1 MKKLMSFL
9 TVAVFFGFLL
19 FFLISGFFQPDAPYS
34 KTENRVL
41 TQYPVMDLTD
51 LPALTGRFTD
61 YVVDQFPYREKM
73 LQYYSAL
80 ELMQGKRYS
89 RDTYVTEDGWLLTRI
104 YAVQEDDR
112 QAIVN
117 AVAHAA
123 QNCNAAFV
131 YAVLPQKNDMLAE
144 LAAPYLDNTVS
155 DRNKAAL
162 LEELMGVDS
171 LTVIDVGAQ
180 FLQAYTPEE
189 RMAMYYRTDFH
200 WNDRGAF
207 RAAEYIARQL
217 STSGLLDGALV
228 PAETDFLW
236 QELGDAHL
244 YQGDLNRRFS
254 NLFSMREAIP
264 YYCLNDTAELQY
276 YLSAD
281 DAKPAAREEI
291 ISTGLAEDTLTY
303 NTISTNNLGFYRAVN
318 PNARTSRHILIL
330 KDSFQNPTTDYF
342 TELFTEVIVIDPR
355 YYNEPYS
362 FTELVTLHE
371 VDLVLLMYHQNNA
384 STELVDFLS
393 K

>member
-19 FFLISGFFQPDAPYS
+19 FFLISGFLQPDAPYS

-61 YVVDQFPYREKM
+61 YVVDQFPYREKL

-89 RDTYVTEDGWLLTRI
+89 RDTYVTEDGWLLTHI

-112 QAIVN
+112 QALIN
-117 AVAHAA
+117 AVDHAV
-123 QNCNAAFV
+123 QTCNAAFV

-144 LAAPYLDNTVS
+144 LAAPYIDNSIS
-155 DRNKAAL
+155 DSNKAAL
-162 LEELMGVDS
+162 LEGLAGIES
-171 LTVIDVGAQ
+171 LTVIDVGQ
-180 FLQAYTPEE
+180 HFLQTYSPEE
-189 RMAMYYRTDFH
+189 RMTMYYRTDFH
-200 WNDRGAF
+200 WNDYGAF
-207 RAAEYIARQL
+207 LAVSYISREMAAI
-217 STSGLLDGALV
+217 GLLDTAAV
-228 PAETDFLW
+228 PSEGDFLW
-236 QELGDAHL
+236 QELGSEYD

-303 NTISTNNLGFYRAVN
+303 NTISTNNLGFYRVVN

>member
-19 FFLISGFFQPDAPYS
+19 FFLISGFLQPDVPYS

-41 TQYPVMDLTD
+41 TKYPVMDLTD

-61 YVVDQFPYREKM
+61 YVVDQFPYRENL
-73 LQYYSAL
+73 LQCYSAL

-104 YAVQEDDR
+104 YAMQEDDR
-112 QAIVN
+112 QAFVN
-117 AVAHAA
+117 AVDHAA
-123 QNCNAAFV
+123 QTCNATFV

-144 LAAPYLDNTVS
+144 LAAPYLDNAVS

-162 LEELMGVDS
+162 LEELIGVDS
-171 LTVIDVGAQ
+171 LTAIDVGAY
-180 FLQAYTPEE
+180 FLQAYTQEE

-207 RAAEYIARQL
+207 RAAEYIAQEL
-217 STSGLLDGALV
+217 SAAGLLDKAAV
-228 PAETDFLW
+228 PGETDFLW
-236 QELGDAHL
+236 QELGETHL

-264 YYCLNDTAELQY
+264 FYCLKDASELQY

-281 DAKPAAREEI
+281 DAKPVAREAI
-291 ISTGLAEDTLTY
+291 ISTGLAEETLSY
-303 NTISTNNLGFYRAVN
+303 NTVATENLGYYRVVN
-318 PNARTSRHILIL
+318 PNARTQRRILIL

-342 TELFTEVIVIDPR
+342 TELFAEVIVIDPR

-362 FTELVTLHE
+362 LSELVALHE